1 MSVPHLLGHGDGVA
15 RSYAASASV
24 PGLVFPCG
32 QVPTR
37 PDGTT
42 PADIGE
48 QVTVCLDNLER
59 TLQAAGSGLD
69 RLLQVTVY
77 LADLDEFDAYDAAY
91 RARLQP
97 HPLPPRTTVQVARF
111 RGSKRVELVAVA
123 AGPDDPSGQAPSPA
137 NRTVQHA
144 GPGSGTS
151 ASSSTSITTE
161 EVAR

>member
-1 MSVPHLLGHGDGVA
+1 MREPVLRAHPDGA
-15 RSYAASASV
+15 PRSYAASASYA
-24 PGLVFPCG
+24 GLLFPCG

-42 PADIGE
+42 PDDIGE
-48 QVTVCLDNLER
+48 QTTVCLDNLER

-91 RARLQP
+91 RARLDP
-97 HPLPPRTTVQVARF
+97 SRLPPRTTVQVAGF
-111 RGSKRVELVAVA
+111 RGAKRVEISAVA
-123 AGPDDPSGQAPSPA
+123 AGPDDPQDAPTP
-137 NRTVQHA
+137 TP
-144 GPGSGTS
+144 GP
-151 ASSSTSITTE
+151 